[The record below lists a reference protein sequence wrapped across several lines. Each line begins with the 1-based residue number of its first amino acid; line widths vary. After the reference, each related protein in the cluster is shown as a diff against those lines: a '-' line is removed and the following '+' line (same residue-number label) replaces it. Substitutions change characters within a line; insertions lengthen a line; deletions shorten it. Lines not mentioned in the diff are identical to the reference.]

1 MFLICIFNTCK
12 REQRRQTVYGR
23 LYYILIVCLGS
34 LEFRIAFI
42 PTLYFKKKE
51 KKKIY
56 IYIYILT
63 KKYYIY
69 IYIYLRYL
77 AETIILS
84 FVLIRIL

>member
-42 PTLYFKKKE
+42 GTTWGLE
-51 KKKIY
+51 GY
-56 IYIYILT
+56 IMMSRNKNDQCGIASQASYPL
-63 KKYYIY
+63 
-69 IYIYLRYL
+69 
-77 AETIILS
+77 
-84 FVLIRIL
+84 V